1 MNCKLCDKFIISN
14 EVTYDSGVLTIN
26 IPSGS
31 YKDGEQYCIV
41 IAQTIPDTA
50 IIGAPVVITIGEGTV
65 NYNLVNRCYKP
76 VTACGIR
83 SRRRYPVRVET
94 TSSGGVFKML
104 GRTCCVPENNL
115 AALEG

>member
-1 MNCKLCDKFIISN
+1 MKEEIMSCKLCDRFIISN

-50 IIGAPVVITIGEGTV
+50 IIGAPVVIPP
-65 NYNLVNRCYKP
+65 RAP
-76 VTACGIR
+76 PA
-83 SRRRYPVRVET
+83 
-94 TSSGGVFKML
+94 
-104 GRTCCVPENNL
+104 
-115 AALEG
+115 